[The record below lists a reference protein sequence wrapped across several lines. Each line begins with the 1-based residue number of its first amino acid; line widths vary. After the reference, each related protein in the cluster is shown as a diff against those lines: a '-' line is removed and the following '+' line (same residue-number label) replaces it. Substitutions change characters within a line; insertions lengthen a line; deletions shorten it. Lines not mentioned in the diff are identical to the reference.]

1 MGLSAS
7 QTTASFFSSP
17 EPKVQV
23 SYSDRL
29 LSVVCPLTL
38 HIFDFFSR
46 TAGPNS
52 TKLGTHHPWVKGLQF
67 CSNEGPG
74 PHQRGDNHE
83 NAKIGWCHLK
93 IFFSRTTEPGK
104 MKLMGEHHQVVQ
116 IQLCSNHD
124 PRGQGGATMA
134 DQSFTQKYIGKFFKN
149 LLLKN
154 DKAIIH
160 HIYMEACSEGWK
172 INVCSLELEK

>member
-1 MGLSAS
+1 MNCKS
-7 QTTASFFSSP
+7 QPSP

-29 LSVVCPLTL
+29 LSVVCLSVCLLTF

-52 TKLGTHHPWVKGLQF
+52 TKLGTHHPWVKGLQV

-74 PHQRGDNHE
+74 PLQRGDNHE

-93 IFFSRTTEPGK
+93 IFFSRTTGPGK
-104 MKLMGEHHQVVQ
+104 LKFIWKLPDIVEIQV
-116 IQLCSNHD
+116 CSNHD
-124 PRGQGGATMA
+124 PRGYDGATIG
-134 DQSFTQKYIGKFFKN
+134 DQSFTYDYIGKIFKN

-154 DKAIIH
+154 YWARKAE
-160 HIYMEACSEGWK
+160 IYMEAS
-172 INVCSLELEK
+172 